1 MQLCGWVDRRRDH
14 GGVIFIDLRDR
25 SGTVQIT
32 VDPDLG
38 ADAFAVAEHLRSET
52 VLQVEG
58 KVRARPGDSLNDK
71 LATGAVEVLASGI
84 TVLNSVKGNLP
95 FPVSVHDEEN
105 TREELRLRH
114 RYLDLRRKRMN
125 DNLRLRAQTIQAAR
139 RFLEDAGFIEVETP
153 VLTRSTPEGA
163 RDYVLPSRVCG
174 GEWFALPQS
183 PQLFKQLLMVG
194 GIERY
199 YQVAR
204 CFRDEDLR
212 ADRQPEFTQ
221 LDIEMSF
228 MDQEQILELN
238 ESLICAIWK
247 AVKGIELPRPFPR
260 MTWHDAM
267 ERYGTD
273 RPDTR
278 YGMELTNVSDIVKD
292 MGFKVFSGAVKSGGA
307 VKCIAVPG
315 GNDAV
320 SNVRI
325 KPGGDVF
332 SEAQKA
338 GAGGLAFIRV
348 RDGGEIDTI
357 GAIKD
362 NLSDEQKQELLSRT
376 GAEPGT
382 LLLFGAGDTA
392 TVNKALDRVRQYLA
406 KELGMVKADRDN
418 DQWNFLWVVD
428 FPMFEFNSDENRYEA
443 LHHPFCAPNAEDLG
457 SDASKWA
464 DTLPGA
470 RAQAYDLVLNGL
482 ELGGGSL
489 RIHDSALQRQVL
501 QTVGLPLEEAQ
512 EQFGF
517 LMDALDVGAPPHGG
531 LAFGVDRMVM
541 LLAGEE
547 SIRDTIA
554 FPKTQQARCLMTS
567 AQGALPTSSWRNCT
581 WPAPGLSPT
590 RKTEGGYWA
599 EQIPKG
605 ISAFVAPRP
614 TARNPE
620 VGLHKASFC
629 PASPDGPGGPV
640 SAAAAAQRIC
650 CGFISRTS
658 AGSTCSPMRRRSPW
672 PAWCSAVKHCCSS
685 NGSWLRAMPPSVN
698 CTVSKNCNA
707 GKPTSTATGQPS
719 RNGPGRQ
726 DCPCP
731 SCSSGLTWAIRP
743 GLSRPSW
750 RPRI

>member
-1 MQLCGWVDRRRDH
+1 MRSHGCGDLRSSSVDQGVELSGWVDRRRDH
-14 GGVIFIDLRDR
+14 GGVIFVDLRDR

-38 ADAFAVAEHLRSET
+38 PEAFAVAEHLRNET
-52 VLQVEG
+52 VVQVQG
-58 KVRARPGDSLNDK
+58 RVRLRPQESLNTR
-71 LATGAVEVLASGI
+71 LATGEVEVLASQL
-84 TVLNSVKGNLP
+84 TVLNAVRKPLP

-114 RYLDLRRKRMN
+114 RYLDLRRGRMN
-125 DNLRLRAQTIQAAR
+125 GNLRLRARTIQAAR
-139 RFLEDAGFIEVETP
+139 RFLEEQGFIEVETP

-163 RDYVLPSRVCG
+163 RDYLVPSRVCG

-228 MDQEQILELN
+228 MGQEEILELN
-238 ESLICAIWK
+238 EALIASIWK
-247 AVKGIELPRPFPR
+247 AVKGVELPRPFPR
-260 MTWHDAM
+260 LSWHEAM

-278 YGMELTNVSDIVKD
+278 YGMELTNVSDLVAG
-292 MGFKVFSGAVKSGGA
+292 MGFKVFSGAVAAGGS

-315 GNDAV
+315 GNDAL

-332 SEAQKA
+332 SEAQAA

-348 RDGGEIDTI
+348 REGGEIDTI

-362 NLSDEQKQELLSRT
+362 NLSAATKAELIERT
-376 GAEPGT
+376 GAVPGT

-406 KELGMVKADRDN
+406 RELGLVKPEREN
-418 DQWNFLWVVD
+418 DCWNFLWVVD
-428 FPMFEFNSDENRYEA
+428 FPMFEFNAGENRFEA
-443 LHHPFCAPNAEDLG
+443 LHHPFCAPNADDLG
-457 SDASKWA
+457 TDPAQWEA
-464 DTLPGA
+464 TLPAA

-501 QTVGLPLEEAQ
+501 QTVGLSPEEA
-512 EQFGF
+512 ERQFGF
-517 LMDALDVGAPPHGG
+517 LMEALDLGAPPHGG
-531 LAFGVDRMVM
+531 LAFGIDRMVM

-554 FPKTQQARCLMTS
+554 FPKTQQARCLLTQ
-567 AQGALPTSSWRNCT
+567 A
-581 WPAPGLSPT
+581 PAD
-590 RKTEGGYWA
+590 
-599 EQIPKG
+599 
-605 ISAFVAPRP
+605 VAPQQLSDLHVAS
-614 TARNPE
+614 TWVEPE
-620 VGLHKASFC
+620 
-629 PASPDGPGGPV
+629 
-640 SAAAAAQRIC
+640 
-650 CGFISRTS
+650 
-658 AGSTCSPMRRRSPW
+658 
-672 PAWCSAVKHCCSS
+672 
-685 NGSWLRAMPPSVN
+685 
-698 CTVSKNCNA
+698 
-707 GKPTSTATGQPS
+707 
-719 RNGPGRQ
+719 
-726 DCPCP
+726 
-731 SCSSGLTWAIRP
+731 
-743 GLSRPSW
+743 
-750 RPRI
+750 

>member
-1 MQLCGWVDRRRDH
+1 MERHGKLTHSLQIPPMGSPGSPEQHGSRQWCGELRLDDTGRAVTLKGWVDRRRDH

-32 VDPDLG
+32 VDPELAGNEPG
-38 ADAFAVAEHLRSET
+38 AREAFAAVFETASHLRNET
-52 VLQVEG
+52 VLQVQGTLRE
-58 KVRARPGDSLNDK
+58 RPADSVNER
-71 LATGAVEVLASGI
+71 LATGRFEVLAGTI
-84 TVLNSVKGNLP
+84 TVLNAVKGNLP

-114 RYLDLRRKRMN
+114 RYLDLRRERMN
-125 DNLRLRAQTIQAAR
+125 GNLRLRHRTTQTIRQ
-139 RFLEDAGFIEVETP
+139 FLENEGFIEVETP

-163 RDYVLPSRVCG
+163 RDYLVPSRVCG

-194 GIERY
+194 GLERY
-199 YQVAR
+199 YQIAR

-221 LDIEMSF
+221 LDMEMSF
-228 MDQEQILELN
+228 MDQEQILALN
-238 ESLICAIWK
+238 EALIAAIWK
-247 AVKGIELPRPFPR
+247 AVKGVELPLPFPR
-260 MTWHDAM
+260 LTWHEAM

-278 YGMELTNVSDIVKD
+278 YGMELVNVSDLVAD
-292 MGFKVFSGAVKSGGA
+292 MGFKVFSGAVAAGGS
-307 VKCIAVPG
+307 VKVLPIPG
-315 GNDAV
+315 GNDAI

-348 RDGGEIDTI
+348 REGGEIDTI

-362 NLSDEQKQELLSRT
+362 NLSEAKKAELLART
-376 GAEPGT
+376 GAQPGT

-392 TVNKALDRVRQYLA
+392 TVNKALDRVRQFLA
-406 KELGMVKADRDN
+406 RELGLVPADRDN

-428 FPMFEFNSDENRYEA
+428 FPMFEFNAGENRLEA

-457 SDASKWA
+457 TDPERWA
-464 DTLPGA
+464 ETLPTA

-501 QTVGLPLEEAQ
+501 QTIGLPLEEANR
-512 EQFGF
+512 QFGF
-517 LMDALDVGAPPHGG
+517 LMEALDMGAPPHGG
-531 LAFGVDRMVM
+531 LAFGLDRMVM

-554 FPKTQQARCLMTS
+554 FPKTQQARCLMTQ
-567 AQGALPTSSWRNCT
+567 A
-581 WPAPGLSPT
+581 PAG
-590 RKTEGGYWA
+590 
-599 EQIPKG
+599 
-605 ISAFVAPRP
+605 V
-614 TARNPE
+614 
-620 VGLHKASFC
+620 
-629 PASPDGPGGPV
+629 
-640 SAAAAAQRIC
+640 
-650 CGFISRTS
+650 
-658 AGSTCSPMRRRSPW
+658 
-672 PAWCSAVKHCCSS
+672 
-685 NGSWLRAMPPSVN
+685 
-698 CTVSKNCNA
+698 A
-707 GKPTSTATGQPS
+707 GKQLEELHVASTWVEDEG
-719 RNGPGRQ
+719 
-726 DCPCP
+726 
-731 SCSSGLTWAIRP
+731 
-743 GLSRPSW
+743 
-750 RPRI
+750 

>member
-1 MQLCGWVDRRRDH
+1 MRSHGCGDLRNDAIGEAVQLGGWVDRRRDH

-32 VDPDLG
+32 VDPDL
-38 ADAFAVAEHLRSET
+38 APAAFAVAERLRNET
-52 VLQVEG
+52 VLRVEG
-58 KVRARPGDSLNDK
+58 KVRARPAESLNER
-71 LATGAVEVLASGI
+71 LATGAIEVLASCI
-84 TVLNSVKGNLP
+84 TVLNEVRGNLP

-114 RYLDLRRKRMN
+114 RYLDLRRERMGR
-125 DNLRLRAQTIQAAR
+125 NLRLRHATVKTAR
-139 RFLEDAGFIEVETP
+139 GYLEAEGFIEVETP

-163 RDYVLPSRVCG
+163 RDYLVPSRVCG

-221 LDIEMSF
+221 LDMEMSF
-228 MDQEQILELN
+228 MDQEEILALN
-238 ESLICAIWK
+238 EGLIAAIWK
-247 AVKGIELPRPFPR
+247 QVKGIELPRPFPR
-260 MTWHDAM
+260 LTWHEAM
-267 ERYGTD
+267 ARYGTD

-278 YGMELTNVSDIVKD
+278 YGMELTDASDIVRD
-292 MGFKVFSGAVKSGGA
+292 MGFKVFSGAVAAGGS
-307 VKCIAVPG
+307 VKCIAVAG
-315 GNDAV
+315 GNEAV

-348 RDGGEIDTI
+348 RAGGEIDTI

-362 NLSDEQKQELLSRT
+362 NLTAAMKAELLERT
-376 GAEPGT
+376 GATEGT

-406 KELGMVKADRDN
+406 RELGLVPAERDN

-428 FPMFEFNSDENRYEA
+428 FPMFEFNAGENRLEA

-457 SDASKWA
+457 GDPDAWA
-464 DTLPGA
+464 ATLPTA

-489 RIHDSALQRQVL
+489 RIHDAALQRQVL
-501 QTVGLPLEEAQ
+501 QTIGLPLEEA
-512 EQFGF
+512 ERQFGF
-517 LMDALDVGAPPHGG
+517 LMEALDMGAPPHGG
-531 LAFGVDRMVM
+531 IAFGMDRLVM

-554 FPKTQQARCLMTS
+554 FPKTQQARCLMTQ
-567 AQGALPTSSWRNCT
+567 A
-581 WPAPGLSPT
+581 PAD
-590 RKTEGGYWA
+590 
-599 EQIPKG
+599 
-605 ISAFVAPRP
+605 VAPKQL
-614 TARNPE
+614 E
-620 VGLHKASFC
+620 ELHVAS
-629 PASPDGPGGPV
+629 
-640 SAAAAAQRIC
+640 
-650 CGFISRTS
+650 
-658 AGSTCSPMRRRSPW
+658 
-672 PAWCSAVKHCCSS
+672 
-685 NGSWLRAMPPSVN
+685 
-698 CTVSKNCNA
+698 
-707 GKPTSTATGQPS
+707 
-719 RNGPGRQ
+719 
-726 DCPCP
+726 
-731 SCSSGLTWAIRP
+731 TWTDDE
-743 GLSRPSW
+743 G
-750 RPRI
+750 

>member
-1 MQLCGWVDRRRDH
+1 MRSNGCGDLRKQQIDEQVQLCGWVDRRRDH

-38 ADAFAVAEHLRSET
+38 AEAFAVAEHLRSET
-52 VLQVEG
+52 VLQVKG
-58 KVRARPGDSLNDK
+58 KVRARPDESLNER
-71 LATGAVEVLASGI
+71 LATGAVEVLASTI
-84 TVLNSVKGNLP
+84 TVLNGVKGNLP
-95 FPVSVHDEEN
+95 FPVSIHDEEN

-125 DNLRLRAQTIQAAR
+125 DNLRLRAQTIQTAR
-139 RFLEDAGFIEVETP
+139 RFLEDEGFIEVETP

-163 RDYVLPSRVCG
+163 RDYILPSRVCG

-194 GIERY
+194 GLEKY

-221 LDIEMSF
+221 LDMEMSF
-228 MDQEQILELN
+228 MDQEQILDLN
-238 ESLICAIWK
+238 ERLICTIWK
-247 AVKGIELPRPFPR
+247 TAKGIDLPRPFPR

-278 YGMELTNVSDIVKD
+278 YGMELTNVSDIVKE
-292 MGFKVFSGAVKSGGA
+292 MGFKVFSGAVKAGGS

-332 SEAQKA
+332 SEAQQA

-362 NLSDEQKQELLSRT
+362 NLSEEQTKELLSRT

-406 KELGMVKADRDN
+406 RELGMVKADQEN

-443 LHHPFCAPNAEDLG
+443 LHHPFCAPNTTDLG
-457 SDASKWA
+457 SDEAMWA
-464 DTLPGA
+464 DTLPNA

-489 RIHDSALQRQVL
+489 RIHDSSLQRQVL
-501 QTVGLPLEEAQ
+501 QTVGLPRAEAE

-517 LMDALDVGAPPHGG
+517 LIEALDMGAPPHGG
-531 LAFGVDRMVM
+531 LAFGLDRMVM

-554 FPKTQQARCLMTS
+554 FPKTQQARCLMTAAPAKVADQQLEDLHVAS
-567 AQGALPTSSWRNCT
+567 T
-581 WPAPGLSPT
+581 WVDP
-590 RKTEGGYWA
+590 
-599 EQIPKG
+599 
-605 ISAFVAPRP
+605 
-614 TARNPE
+614 
-620 VGLHKASFC
+620 
-629 PASPDGPGGPV
+629 
-640 SAAAAAQRIC
+640 
-650 CGFISRTS
+650 
-658 AGSTCSPMRRRSPW
+658 
-672 PAWCSAVKHCCSS
+672 
-685 NGSWLRAMPPSVN
+685 
-698 CTVSKNCNA
+698 NA
-707 GKPTSTATGQPS
+707 DDDA
-719 RNGPGRQ
+719 
-726 DCPCP
+726 
-731 SCSSGLTWAIRP
+731 
-743 GLSRPSW
+743 
-750 RPRI
+750 

>member
-1 MQLCGWVDRRRDH
+1 MRSNGCGDLREKHIDQQVQLCGWVDRRRDH

-38 ADAFAVAEHLRSET
+38 AEAFAVAEHLRSET
-52 VLQVEG
+52 VLQVNG
-58 KVRARPGDSLNDK
+58 KVRARPAESLNDK
-71 LATGAVEVLASGI
+71 LATGAVEVLASAI

-125 DNLRLRAQTIQAAR
+125 DNLRLRARTIQAAR

-228 MDQEQILELN
+228 MDQEEILELN
-238 ESLICAIWK
+238 ESLICTIWK
-247 AVKGIELPRPFPR
+247 EVKGIELPRPFPR

-267 ERYGTD
+267 ERFGTD

-278 YGMELTNVSDIVKD
+278 YGMELVTVSDIVRD
-292 MGFKVFSGAVKSGGA
+292 MGFKVFSGAVKSGGS
-307 VKCIAVPG
+307 VKVIAVPG
-315 GNDAV
+315 GNDAL

-332 SEAQKA
+332 SEAQAA

-362 NLSDEQKQELLSRT
+362 NLSDEQKQELLGRT
-376 GAEPGT
+376 GAQPGT

-406 KELGMVKADRDN
+406 RELGMIKPDREN

-428 FPMFEFNSDENRYEA
+428 FPMFEFNSDEDRYEA
-443 LHHPFCAPNAEDLG
+443 LHHPFCAPNAGDLG
-457 SDASKWA
+457 DDPSQWA
-464 DTLPGA
+464 KTLPAA

-531 LAFGVDRMVM
+531 LAFGIDRMVM

-554 FPKTQQARCLMTS
+554 FPKTQQARCLMT
-567 AQGALPTSSWRNCT
+567 N
-581 WPAPGLSPT
+581 APGDVADKQLEELHVAST
-590 RKTEGGYWA
+590 WVE
-599 EQIPKG
+599 ENDE
-605 ISAFVAPRP
+605 SA
-614 TARNPE
+614 N
-620 VGLHKASFC
+620 
-629 PASPDGPGGPV
+629 
-640 SAAAAAQRIC
+640 
-650 CGFISRTS
+650 
-658 AGSTCSPMRRRSPW
+658 
-672 PAWCSAVKHCCSS
+672 
-685 NGSWLRAMPPSVN
+685 
-698 CTVSKNCNA
+698 
-707 GKPTSTATGQPS
+707 
-719 RNGPGRQ
+719 
-726 DCPCP
+726 
-731 SCSSGLTWAIRP
+731 
-743 GLSRPSW
+743 
-750 RPRI
+750 